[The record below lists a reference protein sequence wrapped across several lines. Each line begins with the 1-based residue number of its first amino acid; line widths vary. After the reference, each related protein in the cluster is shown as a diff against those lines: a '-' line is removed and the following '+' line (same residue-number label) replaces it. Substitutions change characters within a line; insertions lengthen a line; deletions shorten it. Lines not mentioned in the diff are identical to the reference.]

1 MKKLNHLI
9 LAEGE
14 VTGHAH
20 RATSGVL
27 YDNEGVLVLEPA
39 WDTSVTHE
47 EHHETPLLREVISG
61 PVSVGIV
68 QEFNHAEMEA
78 RNVVD

>member
-27 YDNEGVLVLEPA
+27 YDNKGVLVLEPA
-39 WDTSVTHE
+39 EDTFVTHE
-47 EHHETPLLREVISG
+47 EHHATPRLREVIGG
-61 PVSVGIV
+61 PVSIGIV
-68 QEFNHAEMEA
+68 QEFDHAEMEA
-78 RNVVD
+78 RNVAD